1 MTKVEFNHVPVSLP
15 PLQTRSIDKKRFY
28 ITPEGAE
35 YPSITT
41 VLSSRNKAGLH
52 EWRKRVG
59 DEVANYVSGK
69 AASRGT
75 KVHHM
80 CEDYLNNMAIKFP
93 SKWAKHKKDF
103 FPYCL
108 FTQLQ
113 EKVLQNIDDI
123 YAQEAGLYSDKYK
136 VAGRVD
142 CVSEYNGVPS
152 VIDFKTSTK
161 ERKDDWNENYY
172 IQGSAYAEMFQERT
186 GIVITRVV
194 ILVVTEDGTVQE
206 FVKYKYDYLDAL
218 TETVTEWRNQNETP
232 SSNIGGVSVDGMSNN

>member
-1 MTKVEFNHVPVSLP
+1 MTTFNHVSVALP
-15 PLQTRSIDKKRFY
+15 PLETKTVNKKRYY
-28 ITPEGAE
+28 ITPEGEE

-41 VLSSRNKAGLH
+41 VLSSRDKKGLT

-80 CEDYLNNMAIKFP
+80 CEDYLNNMSTKFP
-93 SKWAKHKKDF
+93 SKWKEHKKDF
-103 FPYCL
+103 LPYCL

-123 YAQEAGLYSDKYK
+123 YALEAGLYSDKYK

-161 ERKDDWNENYY
+161 ERKDEWNEDYY

-206 FVKYKYDYLDAL
+206 FVKNKYDYLDAL

>member
-1 MTKVEFNHVPVSLP
+1 MTFNHVSVALP
-15 PLQTRSIDKKRFY
+15 PLETKSVNKKRFY
-28 ITPEGAE
+28 ITPEGEE

-41 VLSSRNKAGLH
+41 VLSSRDKKGLT

-186 GIVITRVV
+186 GIVIDQVV

-206 FVKYKYDYLDAL
+206 FVKCKHDYLDAL

-232 SSNIGGVSVDGMSNN
+232 NSNIGGVSVDGMSNN